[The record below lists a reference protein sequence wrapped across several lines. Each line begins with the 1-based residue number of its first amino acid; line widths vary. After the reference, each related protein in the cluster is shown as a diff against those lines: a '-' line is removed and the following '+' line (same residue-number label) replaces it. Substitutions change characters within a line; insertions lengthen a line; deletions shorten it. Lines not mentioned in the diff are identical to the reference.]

1 LRAEVGGTVSDPADI
16 DGELRH
22 LYHILMT

>member
-1 LRAEVGGTVSDPADI
+1 LRAEVGITVSDPADI

-22 LYHILMT
+22 LYQILMA